1 MVVQMPRKK
10 KTIVEETLPDNP
22 PAGDE
27 GFVDQICVVSKVYKI
42 NSGGR
47 AFCYQS
53 QEPVDEVSIQAQ
65 YPSGGKFVVIE
76 YNGLNDVL
84 RTTHIE
90 IEPKPLAITNGNNG
104 DDFRTRMLMDELNFT
119 RNMMLKMI
127 ENMSN
132 GKGGQSATP
141 FGELVEG
148 MRLMHEMSPATSP
161 ADLILKG
168 LELGMKAGGNGGAG
182 DWKAELI
189 SAAKDTL
196 PAVVQAVSANR
207 QQLQQGQTTMIA
219 PTPAAMIKQGIDWLK
234 PQILGGMST
243 DLAVGW
249 VIQNSREPMC
259 NQLIAMA
266 IQGDVNTFIQH
277 DAELAK
283 EPYRTWFET
292 AIQLLKDEYAQQQ
305 GGNPDDSERGIGDNP
320 DAAND
325 ANIGAG
331 KSTVLKVS

>member
-10 KTIVEETLPDNP
+10 KTIIEESLPDNP

-104 DDFRTRMLMDELNFT
+104 DDLRTRMLMDELNFT

-127 ENMSN
+127 DSLANAK
-132 GKGGQSATP
+132 GGGQSATP

-168 LELGMKAGGNGGAG
+168 MELGMKAGGGSGG

-207 QQLQQGQTTMIA
+207 QQLQQGQTMIPA
-219 PTPAAMIKQGIDWLK
+219 ATPASMMKQGIDWLK
-234 PQILGGMST
+234 PQILSGMSV
-243 DLAVGW
+243 DLAIGW
-249 VIQNSREPMC
+249 VIQNSREPLC
-259 NQLIAMA
+259 NQLIATA
-266 IQGDVNTFIQH
+266 IKGDVNTFIAI
-277 DAELAK
+277 DPELAN
-283 EPYRTWFET
+283 EPYRTWLES

-320 DAAND
+320 DTAND

-331 KSTVLKVS
+331 KSTVLKVG